1 MNLVTARYSDMRMTG
16 QFLTEDA
23 SLKRDDIVVLQTDRG
38 TELGCILTGS
48 VPQTVPATPPAQ
60 PAPEPAAET
69 SPPAESVAQ
78 TSNPAD
84 APAPAP
90 PAPTAP
96 AAQTTEGQPAQAPAP
111 PGKVL
116 RKATSEDVVKM
127 AEIRCKGCQTE
138 SAYCKK
144 KIRELNLPMKLVH
157 VEHLFGGEKIIFYFL
172 ADGRVDFRELVKDLA
187 REYRTR
193 IEMKQIGVRDE
204 ARLLGDKERCGM
216 ELCCRSFLK
225 SFEPITMKMAKNQ
238 KATLDPSKISGHCG
252 RLMCCLRYEDAIYAE
267 FKRKLPKK
275 GSRVI
280 TTKGIGEVVNYDIL
294 TQTVTIETD
303 DRRRLTVMAADVT
316 GRDTSPRNTE
326 QAQKRPADR
335 KPAQQPQRNKD
346 NGNGN
351 GKRRPGN

>member
-1 MNLVTARYSDMRMTG
+1 MRMIG
-16 QFLTEDA
+16 PFLCEDNN
-23 SLKRDDIVVLQTDRG
+23 LRREDVVILQTDRG
-38 TELGCILTGS
+38 TEPGWILS
-48 VPQTVPATPPAQ
+48 EPVLYTPPSNGAAKQ
-60 PAPEPAAET
+60 PVESAAPPAEKAGGVAPTATSAPPAETTPPEASQAPAAE
-69 SPPAESVAQ
+69 
-78 TSNPAD
+78 
-84 APAPAP
+84 
-90 PAPTAP
+90 
-96 AAQTTEGQPAQAPAP
+96 AA

-116 RKATSEDVVKM
+116 RKALGEDIAKMHEIKCTS
-127 AEIRCKGCQTE
+127 CHTE
-138 SAYCKK
+138 AVYCRN

-216 ELCCRSFLK
+216 ELCCRAFLK

-294 TQTVTIETD
+294 SQTVTIETD
-303 DRRRLTVMAADVT
+303 DRRRLTVPADDVT
-316 GRDTSPRNTE
+316 GRDTSPRRQE
-326 QAQKRPADR
+326 QMQRPQDNR
-335 KPAQQPQRNKD
+335 KDSAPAKGKNGAG
-346 NGNGN
+346 GNG
-351 GKRRPGN
+351 

>member
-1 MNLVTARYSDMRMTG
+1 MYLVTARYSDMRTIG
-16 QFLTEDA
+16 QFLSEDA
-23 SLKRDDIVVLQTDRG
+23 TLKREDLVILQTDRG
-38 TELGCILTGS
+38 TELGRILSSPAPYTS
-48 VPQTVPATPPAQ
+48 PEPPKQQAQENPAAPQINAEAAAPVTETPPQ
-60 PAPEPAAET
+60 EGT
-69 SPPAESVAQ
+69 
-78 TSNPAD
+78 
-84 APAPAP
+84 
-90 PAPTAP
+90 
-96 AAQTTEGQPAQAPAP
+96 AAQTAQTA

-116 RKATSEDVVKM
+116 RKALGEDVAKM
-127 AEIRCKGCQTE
+127 REIKCKGCQTE
-138 SAYCKK
+138 AAYCRN

-216 ELCCRSFLK
+216 ELCCRAFLK

-294 TQTVTIETD
+294 SQTVMIETD
-303 DRRRLTVMAADVT
+303 DRRRLTVAAGEVT
-316 GRDTSPRNTE
+316 GRDTSPRPQE
-326 QAQKRPADR
+326 QAQRQTDGRRDAAPA
-335 KPAQQPQRNKD
+335 KGRN
-346 NGNGN
+346 NSN
-351 GKRRPGN
+351 GKK